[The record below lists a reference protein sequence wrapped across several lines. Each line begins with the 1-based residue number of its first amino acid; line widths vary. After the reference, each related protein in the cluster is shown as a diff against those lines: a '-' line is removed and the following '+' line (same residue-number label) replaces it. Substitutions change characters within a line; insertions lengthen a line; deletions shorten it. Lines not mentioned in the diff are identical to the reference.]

1 MPDAAADSFNTGIV
15 SGSGALPF
23 AVADSLLAR
32 GRVPVVLGIRGFCDP
47 ERITRYR
54 HHWVALGQLGRLTR
68 LLRAERC
75 RDVMFIGGLVRPALS
90 EIRLDFGTLRV
101 TPRIIAAFRGGDNH
115 LLTGIGRIMEMHGF
129 RMVGVKDVAPDLLVP
144 EGVLTRTE
152 PDESAKADIDKG
164 LSLLRA
170 LSPFDVGQA
179 VVVIDGN
186 VVAVEDIEG
195 TDALLARVARLRS
208 EGRIKSKAGRGVLIK
223 APKADQDLRFDLPT
237 FGPRT
242 VEGAVAAE
250 LGGIAI
256 VAGQTLMAEPE
267 KVVAAADRARL
278 FLTGQPA

>member
-129 RMVGVKDVAPDLLVP
+129 RMVGVRDVAPDLLMP
-144 EGVLTRTE
+144 EGLLTRTA

-164 LSLLRA
+164 LGLLRA

-179 VVVIDGN
+179 AVVIDGN

-208 EGRIKSKAGRGVLIK
+208 EGRVKSKAGRGVLIK
-223 APKADQDLRFDLPT
+223 APKTDQDLRFDLPT

-242 VEGAVAAE
+242 VEGAIVAA

-256 VAGQTLMAEPE
+256 VAGHTLMAEPE
-267 KVVAAADRARL
+267 KVVAAADKARL
-278 FLTGQPA
+278 FLTGLPA

>member
-1 MPDAAADSFNTGIV
+1 MPDAATDNLNTGIV

-23 AVADSLLAR
+23 AVADSLLAK
-32 GRVPVVLGIRGFCDP
+32 GRTPIIVGVKGFCDP

-54 HHWVALGQLGRLTR
+54 HHWIALGQLGRLTR

-90 EIRLDFGTLRV
+90 EIRLDFGALRV

-115 LLTGIGRIMEMHGF
+115 LLTGIGRIVEMHGF
-129 RMVGVKDVAPDLLVP
+129 RMVGVADVAPDLLVP

-152 PDESAKADIDKG
+152 PDDDAKADIAKG
-164 LSLLRA
+164 IELLRA

-179 VVVIDGN
+179 AIVIDGN
-186 VVAVEDIEG
+186 VAAVEDIEG
-195 TDALLARVARLRS
+195 TDALLARVTRLRREGRLRS
-208 EGRIKSKAGRGVLIK
+208 KAAK
-223 APKADQDLRFDLPT
+223 TQQDLRFDLPT

-242 VEGAVAAE
+242 IEGAIAAE

-256 VAGQTLMAEPE
+256 VAGRSLMAEPE
-267 KVVAAADRARL
+267 KVVAAADKARL
-278 FLTGQPA
+278 FLTGLPA

>member
-1 MPDAAADSFNTGIV
+1 MGDVADGFNTGII

-32 GRVPVVLGIRGFCDP
+32 GRIPVILGIRGFCDP
-47 ERITRYR
+47 ERILRYR

-101 TPRIIAAFRGGDNH
+101 TPRIIAAFRGGDDH

-129 RMVGVKDVAPDLLVP
+129 RMVGVGDIAPNLLVP
-144 EGVLTRTE
+144 AGVLTRTE
-152 PDESAKADIDKG
+152 PDDGAKADIAKG
-164 LSLLRA
+164 LDLLRA

-186 VVAVEDIEG
+186 VTAVEDIEG
-195 TDALLARVARLRS
+195 TDALLARVARLRG
-208 EGRIKSKAGRGVLIK
+208 EGRIRAKAGRGVLVK
-223 APKADQDLRFDLPT
+223 APKANQDRRFDLPT

-242 VEGAVAAE
+242 VEGAASAA

-256 VAGQTLMAEPE
+256 VAGHSLMADPD
-267 KVVAAADRARL
+267 KVVAAADKARL
-278 FLTGQPA
+278 FLTGLPA